1 MLALLLYLFATALAQ
16 HTRRLAIDTMPLG
29 KRTDCGD
36 AKYAGLDV
44 AFACDIVETLE
55 VG

>member
-1 MLALLLYLFATALAQ
+1 MGG
-16 HTRRLAIDTMPLG
+16 LG

-36 AKYAGLDV
+36 ARYAGLEV
-44 AFACDIVETLE
+44 AWSSDIVETLE

>member
-1 MLALLLYLFATALAQ
+1 MHFLLLGCSTPS
-16 HTRRLAIDTMPLG
+16 RSSIVTMPLG

-44 AFACDIVETLE
+44 PFACDIVETLE